1 MGASEK
7 REHMDCSWGG
17 GGGVSELALGV
28 VYMAA
33 GRDPVSVEWNRLLIE
48 KLDRE
53 IELLQE
59 QGKDIMLVGD
69 FNDHIGDRHRV
80 APDRQGREVKAAWAR
95 WGMEMVNRSKEGNWE
110 MDSDERGSKVRNRL
124 CSNPGGV
131 RAQDRW
137 VDNTREWGVRNG
149 IQ

>member
-7 REHMDCSWGG
+7 REHMDCSW
-17 GGGVSELALGV
+17 GVSELALGV

-69 FNDHIGDRHRV
+69 LNGHIGEPASGDRHRV

-95 WGMEMVNRSKEGNWE
+95 WGMEMVNRSKKATGKWTR
-110 MDSDERGSKVRNRL
+110 MRGDQKSEIDFV
-124 CSNPGGV
+124 V
-131 RAQDRW
+131 
-137 VDNTREWGVRNG
+137 
-149 IQ
+149 IQAE

>member
-7 REHMDCSWGG
+7 REHMGCSWG

-69 FNDHIGDRHRV
+69 FNGHIGEPASGDRHSI
-80 APDRQGREVKAAWAR
+80 G
-95 WGMEMVNRSKEGNWE
+95 GS
-110 MDSDERGSKVRNRL
+110 RG
-124 CSNPGGV
+124 GGV
-131 RAQDRW
+131 Q
-137 VDNTREWGVRNG
+137 GVPPLFFLKL
-149 IQ
+149 